1 MKRTW
6 IFKIKNEK
14 VINFRLVHLVKIKFS
29 FNRMS
34 KRIRLESA
42 LDLHRRLPP
51 DMIERNLSN
60 MIDLVPELCEDLLE
74 KIDQPLK
81 MMTDDQAG

>member
-1 MKRTW
+1 
-6 IFKIKNEK
+6 
-14 VINFRLVHLVKIKFS
+14 
-29 FNRMS
+29 MS

-81 MMTDDQAG
+81 MMTDDKTG